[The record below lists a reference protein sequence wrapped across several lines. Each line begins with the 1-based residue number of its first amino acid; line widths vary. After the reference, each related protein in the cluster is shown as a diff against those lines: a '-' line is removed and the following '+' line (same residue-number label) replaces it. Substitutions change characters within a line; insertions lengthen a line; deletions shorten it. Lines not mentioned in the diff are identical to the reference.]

1 MPSTGPYATG
11 SDRRRGYR
19 FQAMAGCVW
28 TDLVAPDRDALERAI
43 GLDLHDRALALLLSP
58 ARHDDEPRPT
68 IEAHI
73 DYVFG
78 VLLRP
83 MLDHQTHE
91 LWYQEIDLLLTRGRV
106 VTVRKAPE
114 GREQFDPAELQAVA
128 EKDEESAGMIAYRL
142 IDDVAEA
149 FLDLVD
155 TLDTHIDDLEDH
167 VEDWPSDVVRAR
179 LSDLRHKMLHVRQ
192 TLAPTRDAVRRVVDN
207 RIDTEGTELFSRDL
221 ELRFGDAYDKLL
233 RASEALDLARDLV
246 ASARDYHQ
254 AKVANDQ
261 NEVMKRLTVVA
272 SILLLPTFIVG
283 LYGQNLRGVPE
294 FHWRFGYAWSW
305 AVIIVTTIGQ
315 IVYYRRKGW
324 I

>member
-1 MPSTGPYATG
+1 
-11 SDRRRGYR
+11 
-19 FQAMAGCVW
+19 MAGCLW
-28 TDLVAPDRDALERAI
+28 TDLVEPDRAALERAA
-43 GLDLHDRALALLLSP
+43 GLELHDRALDLVLSP

-73 DYVFG
+73 NYVFG

-83 MLDHQTHE
+83 MVDPATHE
-91 LWYQEIDLLLTRGRV
+91 LWYQEIDIILTHGRV
-106 VTVRKAPE
+106 VTARKAPE
-114 GREQFDPAELQAVA
+114 GREPFDDSEIRTVA
-128 EKDEESAGMIAYRL
+128 TKGEEEAGMIAYRL

-167 VEDWPSDVVRAR
+167 VEEWPSDRVRAR
-179 LSDLRHKMLHVRQ
+179 LSDLRHKLLHVRQ
-192 TLAPTRDAVRRVVDN
+192 TLAPTRDAVRRIVDN
-207 RIDTEGTELFSRDL
+207 RIDTEGIELFSRDL

-233 RASEALDLARDLV
+233 RASEGLDLARDLV
-246 ASARDYHQ
+246 ASVRDYHQ

-272 SILLLPTFIVG
+272 SLLLVPTFIVG

-294 FHWRFGYAWSW
+294 FHWRFGYWWSW
-305 AVIIVTTIGQ
+305 ALIVVTTIAQ
-315 IVYYRRKGW
+315 VIYYRRKGW

>member
-1 MPSTGPYATG
+1 
-11 SDRRRGYR
+11 
-19 FQAMAGCVW
+19 MAGCLW
-28 TDLVAPDRDALERAI
+28 TDLVEPDRAALERAA
-43 GLDLHDRALALLLSP
+43 GLELHDRALDLVLSP

-83 MLDHQTHE
+83 MVDPATHE
-91 LWYQEIDLLLTRGRV
+91 LWYQEIDIILTHGRV
-106 VTVRKAPE
+106 VTARKAPE
-114 GREQFDPAELQAVA
+114 GREPFDDSEIRTVA
-128 EKDEESAGMIAYRL
+128 TKGEEEAGMIAYRL

-167 VEDWPSDVVRAR
+167 VEEWPSERVRAR
-179 LSDLRHKMLHVRQ
+179 LSDLRHKLLHVRQ
-192 TLAPTRDAVRRVVDN
+192 TLSPTRDAVRRIVDN
-207 RIDTEGTELFSRDL
+207 RIDTEGIELFSRDL

-233 RASEALDLARDLV
+233 RASEGLDLARDLV
-246 ASARDYHQ
+246 ASVRDYQQ

-272 SILLLPTFIVG
+272 SLLLVPTFIVG

-294 FHWRFGYAWSW
+294 FHWRFGYWWSW
-305 AVIIVTTIGQ
+305 ALIVVTTIAQ
-315 IVYYRRKGW
+315 VVYYRRKRW